1 MLKKLAPVFTT
12 LAIVFGVVFSTQAAV
27 DKGALL
33 KGNQTV
39 KGNNNLK
46 GGGLISWNTY
56 SSVDPTIF
64 SHDLY
69 SEKLTVLKSGHY
81 FVSATLP
88 IESAVGQRATQRA
101 LLKVNGNAGHQYAL
115 GQSSYAR
122 NSSGATEGSSHFN
135 VLIWLKEGDVLTLD
149 AQDIAG
155 NANNRFLRTASL
167 FVEKVEGNRNVFN
180 AKATKIESG
189 DNLNVSDEEEDRNL
203 IWTGQR
209 INKAFGFVKATPA
222 AGITLKDAGNYLVY
236 VNIPLE
242 GSVGRGSVGLA
253 VSLDDEIVEGA
264 RGQQGYIRNSNGHKF
279 SSIHFSGVINAT
291 EGQVLK
297 VETSQLAAAG
307 TIKVQNGKTA
317 SIFIEKLADDGV
329 FSDAFNTTSDE
340 EIAENLNPNTK
351 TSLALDGGMGASEP
365 YLDDTHYANE
375 GDAEE
380 QIVIKKAGNYLLTL
394 NAVFQG
400 SSNRLNPRLSVEVN
414 GQAVAGAESTAHYIR
429 NSAGHNESSG
439 SLVAML
445 NDLAVDDVVTVS
457 VHREG
462 GGGVVTAQEDG
473 LVSLQYRGNY
483 SSGDGDTS
491 PPKLASFE
499 GLGIDGFRAKVENFG
514 LSIDEASIKA
524 TVDGADAVVTTSTEG
539 GDTIVNYAFPGIP
552 EPLSK
557 HTVSLSYS
565 DSAGN
570 NYSKD
575 LEFSITVD
583 YKGVP
588 ASFASSS
595 VDKSAPGFVANVTQ
609 ISALQTE
616 GPASIHGGNIQGAEK
631 QLAGLFLNP
640 NDLDDNDNPL
650 PYLNE
655 ADPDAWDAWT
665 IAPVEIDGTINWN
678 QDEGAQQGSF
688 GEETLIPQIPGWGE
702 SSDGIVAEI
711 LTYLDLKRG
720 FHQFGVN
727 SDDGFSLSFGPNA
740 KDVLGVVAGQFNG
753 NRGAADTI
761 FNIVVPEAGL
771 YPVRLVWWEAGGGA
785 NIEFFSVTDG
795 KKILVNSDDP
805 NAIKAY
811 RAGASAPYISRAYPT
826 GDVSKTIEFDIING
840 DDSVDKSSVVL
851 KLNGEVINASVTST
865 DSGLSIVY
873 DHGDYLPPGIHAIEL
888 SYKESNGTERV
899 RDYSFKIP
907 KGRIEVL
914 ASKPFWFFPFDETS
928 GNIVASAIGNKNGDL
943 FAGPELGVPALYPN
957 GIGTAVRLD
966 GSKDQAIRVTD
977 DALLNTGG
985 TWPKDEKSW
994 EFWIK
999 PESVSTE
1006 GPQVLW
1012 EQGGV
1017 TRGVNIYIQRSA
1029 DNAEGET
1036 TLYMMAWNRAQTFF
1050 GGALNQVGDEGITA
1064 VSTTIKENA
1073 IYHIAFVMDGDTDGG
1088 TEGTLTGYLN
1098 GKQFGQVGGVSQLW
1112 AHADDSAF
1120 GNLFTNAVTHEGDQP
1135 GTGGQG
1141 FTGVI
1146 DDASFYNLALTE
1158 EQVIAHF
1165 EDGFAGAPD
1174 KIEITA
1180 QPQDTSAS
1188 ENKTATF
1195 TVDFTGM
1202 PVVDVKWMVNGEEVA
1217 TDSVLT
1223 SSSVTITAT
1232 ADNNGAK
1239 IKAELTNKA
1248 GSVTTA
1254 EATLTTIIDSTAPEI
1269 SSTSAYAGTL
1279 NTVTIVFNEPLDA
1292 ASASNVANYKIDG
1305 LEVTAAALGDDGQTV
1320 TLSTSQQTAGNYSIT
1335 VSGVKDL
1342 QANALNGSSSVS
1354 SVVDYAQEIISDGPI
1369 IYWKLAE
1376 TEGNVATDTMGLRN
1390 GAYTGAPTLNVDSLV
1405 PASNDGAVQF
1415 NPDNADVIKIGD
1427 NPQMNTGT
1435 FKQKTLEFWFRADSL
1450 PKAESD
1456 VPYQKKMVLWEQ
1468 GGGWKGL
1475 RFYLNATDD
1484 SDSPSKAD
1492 LYFMANSHI
1501 GGGTTSDSS
1510 TWTAPPL
1517 DLRWGGSTDERGPD
1531 QSHYG
1536 YEDSVPVFVKGEIE
1550 VGKVY
1555 HVVGI
1560 VDGDSE
1566 GLNGKLLLYIN
1577 GKLVDEVGGVGQMYS
1592 HGNDA
1597 GIGGINAGTIFHDEI
1612 ADGTLLTD
1620 PYFFNGAIDEVAQ
1633 YNLTL
1638 SADQVAGH
1646 YEVGNTASAPT
1657 IDGLLAAVPGLSS
1670 QAIDS
1675 LVAHYDGSIGV
1686 ETDGNAVVSWTPV
1699 DSNGQLLNDLSV
1711 VSTQKGNGGANLI
1724 TYNDGKL
1731 VFDDSSVGADG
1742 RYLAGKL
1749 NNAETTDFT
1758 VFWLGHYK
1766 ADAPF
1771 ATSGTYAYN
1780 IGLSNTSHQRDDGKG
1795 GFVVEQYN
1803 GKTYAGDDITKYD
1816 DQTTVWSTVLT
1827 ADSHS
1832 FYANGKNLNLA
1843 GDPTNNVKP
1852 NADIVIGAYSSSG
1865 YDFVGEMEQLII
1877 FNSALSDADRK
1888 LIENHL
1894 YGGTIPNDDPPAI
1907 SVVRN
1912 ADGTITVTFE
1922 GTLQSAPSVN
1932 GPWTDVDAP
1941 SPLTIPADAPET
1953 FGRAVRK

>member
-1 MLKKLAPVFTT
+1 MLSALTI
-12 LAIVFGVVFSTQAAV
+12 LFGAASSTQAAV
-27 DKGALL
+27 NKGALL

-69 SEKLTVLKSGHY
+69 SEKLTVLKAGHY
-81 FVSATLP
+81 LIAATLP

-101 LLKVNGNAGHQYAL
+101 QLRVNGGANGHLYSL

-122 NSSGATEGSSHFN
+122 NSGGHTEGSSHFATL
-135 VLIWLKEGDVLTLD
+135 VWLAADSVLTLD
-149 AQDIAG
+149 AVDIAG
-155 NANNRFLRTASL
+155 NANNRFLRTATL
-167 FVEKVEGNRNVFN
+167 YAEKVEGNRNVFN
-180 AKATKIESG
+180 ATATKIESG
-189 DNLNVSDEEEDRNL
+189 DNLNVAEDTEGRNL
-203 IWTGQR
+203 IWTGKR
-209 INKAFGFVKATPA
+209 INSAFGFVKATPA
-222 AGITLKDAGNYLVY
+222 PGITLKDEGNYLVY

-242 GSVGRGSVGLA
+242 GSVGRGSVGLT
-253 VSLDDEIVEGA
+253 VSLDDEIIDAA
-264 RGQQGYIRNSNGHKF
+264 RGQQGYIRNSNGHKN
-279 SSIHFSGVINAT
+279 SSIHFSGVVNAAA
-291 EGQVLK
+291 GSVLK
-297 VETSQLAAAG
+297 VETAQLAQAG
-307 TIKVQNGKTA
+307 TIKVQGGKAA
-317 SIFIEKLADDGV
+317 SIFIEKLDGTGL
-329 FSDAFNTTSDE
+329 FSDAFTTTAAE
-340 EIAENLNPNTK
+340 EVPENLNPTAK
-351 TSLALDGGMGASEP
+351 TALALDGGAGSTEP
-365 YLDDTHYANE
+365 VLDEEYYSNE
-375 GDAEE
+375 GDSEE
-380 QIVIKKAGNYLLTL
+380 NIVIKKAGSYLLNV
-394 NAVFQG
+394 NAVFEGG
-400 SSNRLNPRLSVEVN
+400 SSRANPRISVEVN
-414 GQAVAGAESTAHYIR
+414 GKTVSGAESTAHYLR
-429 NSAGHNESSG
+429 HSNGHDESSG
-439 SLVAML
+439 SLVTML

-457 VHREG
+457 VQREG
-462 GGGVVTAQEDG
+462 NGGVVQALEDG
-473 LVSLQYRGNY
+473 LVSLQYRANY
-483 SSGDGDTS
+483 SAGDGDTS

-499 GLGIDGFRAKVENFG
+499 GLGIDGFRAKLENFG
-514 LSIDEASIKA
+514 LSVDTASVKA
-524 TVDGADAVVTTSTEG
+524 TVDGTDAVVTTSTEE

-552 EPLSK
+552 DPLSK

-565 DSAGN
+565 DSGGN
-570 NYSKD
+570 NYTKD
-575 LEFSITVD
+575 LEFSITVN

-595 VDKSAPGFVANVTQ
+595 VDKTAPGFVANVTQ
-609 ISALQTE
+609 ISTIQTE
-616 GPASIHGGNIQGAEK
+616 TLASIHGGNIEGAEK
-631 QLAGLFLNP
+631 QLAGQFLNP
-640 NDLDDNDNPL
+640 NELDDNDNPQ

-655 ADPDAWDAWT
+655 ADPEAWDSWT

-678 QDEGAQQGSF
+678 QDEGAVQGNF
-688 GEETLIPQIPGWGE
+688 GEEALIPQIPGWGD

-785 NIEFFSVTDG
+785 NIEFFSITDG

-811 RAGASAPYISRAYPT
+811 RAGAAAPYISRAHPS

-865 DSGLSIVY
+865 DSGLSVVY

-928 GNIVASAIGNKNGDL
+928 GNSVASAIGNKNGDL

-957 GIGTAVRLD
+957 GVGTAVRLD

-985 TWPKDEKSW
+985 SWPKDEKSW

-1073 IYHIAFVMDGDTDGG
+1073 TYHIAFVMDGDSDGG

-1098 GKQFGQVGGVSQLW
+1098 GKQFGQVSGVSQLW
-1112 AHADDSAF
+1112 AHSDDSAF
-1120 GNLFTNAVTHEGDQP
+1120 GNLWTNAVTHEGDQP

-1180 QPQDTSAS
+1180 QPQDTSAP
-1188 ENKTATF
+1188 ENKPATF
-1195 TVDFTGM
+1195 SVDFTGM

-1232 ADNNGAK
+1232 AAINGAK
-1239 IKAELTNKA
+1239 ITAELTNKA

-1292 ASASNVANYKIDG
+1292 ASASNAANYKIDG

-1320 TLSTSQQTAGNYSIT
+1320 TLSTSQQTAGNYSVT

-1376 TEGNVATDTMGLRN
+1376 TEGTVATDSMGLRN

-1405 PASNDGAVQF
+1405 PASSDGAVQF

-1450 PKAESD
+1450 PKAEAD

-1468 GGGWKGL
+1468 GGGWKGI

-1560 VDGDSE
+1560 IDGDSE
-1566 GLNGKLLLYIN
+1566 GLNGKLLLYVN

-1711 VSTQKGNGGANLI
+1711 VSTQKGNGGADLI

-1795 GFVVEQYN
+1795 GFIVEQYN

-1843 GDPTNNVKP
+1843 GDPTNNVKS

-1865 YDFVGEMEQLII
+1865 YDFLGEMEQLII

-1894 YGGTIPNDDPPAI
+1894 YGGTIPNDEPPAI

-1912 ADGTITVTFE
+1912 GDGTITVTFE

-1932 GPWTDVDAP
+1932 GPWSDVDAP